1 MTVAKGKSTAW
12 VESATAPENAAL
24 ELPKMARA
32 YFRSGRAL
40 LKRKPSPR
48 TLHRFRLESKRFRY
62 TLELFRPCYG
72 PGLEQRLAKLREIQT
87 HLGEISDCS
96 ATIGLV
102 GQSQKPFS
110 AFLKR
115 RMAAKT
121 SALHL
126 YWEQTFDAAGQ
137 EKWWTGYLARFAR
150 KQARDEHR

>member
-1 MTVAKGKSTAW
+1 
-12 VESATAPENAAL
+12 
-24 ELPKMARA
+24 MARNHKFVWDGSKGPA
-32 YFRSGRAL
+32 QNASVKLPELSKRYFRAGHAL
-40 LKRKPSPR
+40 LRGTPSPEA
-48 TLHRFRLESKRFRY
+48 LHRFRLETKRFRY

-72 PGLEQRLAKLREIQT
+72 PGLDRRLAKLREIQT

-121 SALHL
+121 S
-126 YWEQTFDAAGQ
+126 
-137 EKWWTGYLARFAR
+137 
-150 KQARDEHR
+150 